1 MDTTIRDL
9 AAEAHSQFERYES
22 HNRVLS
28 KSIPVLYFGN
38 LEAYRSS
45 DLRVITVGSNPSDY
59 EFRSDDGEPV
69 EDPYWRF
76 SSIGP
81 PGGYSYDEYRDALG
95 SYFDGSTDSDQDS
108 GFEDGTD
115 YGDWFKRYDRVLKGL
130 GASYYDGAA
139 HTALHT
145 DLHSPLATCM
155 SWSNLGDEAPDL
167 KESLRAEGIPL
178 WHRLVEALQPNV
190 ILASVAEKSPNH
202 LEDIGF
208 NRVGE
213 SEVVA
218 RLHRKKN
225 GQSRKKGS
233 YDVTAQSIQVGSEQA
248 TLVHGKKNVKPFLI
262 GERQAS
268 GVGQAIRCYIE
279 E

>member
-1 MDTTIRDL
+1 MERTIRNL
-9 AAEAHSQFERYES
+9 AAEARDQFDRYED
-22 HNRVLS
+22 HDEVLS

-45 DLRVITVGSNPSDY
+45 DLKVITVGSNPSDH
-59 EFRSDDGEPV
+59 EFLSDDGDPV

-81 PGGYSYDEYRDALG
+81 PGSYSHDEYREALG
-95 SYFDGSTDSDQDS
+95 SYFKEDSNSDEHAGSDGGSDYD
-108 GFEDGTD
+108 
-115 YGDWFKRYDRVLKGL
+115 DWFQQYEQVLKGL
-130 GASYYDGAA
+130 EASYYDRAA

-145 DLHSPLATCM
+145 DLHSPLATCV
-155 SWSNLGDEAPDL
+155 SWSNFGDEAPDL
-167 KESLRAEGIPL
+167 KENLRAEGIPL
-178 WHRLVEALQPNV
+178 WHRLVEALQPDV
-190 ILASVAEKSPNH
+190 ILASVAEEEPDH
-202 LEDIGF
+202 LDDIGF

-213 SEVVA
+213 RDVVA
-218 RLHRKKN
+218 RLHRTTD
-225 GQSRKKGS
+225 GETRDTP
-233 YDVTAQSIQVGSEQA
+233 YDVTAQPIQVGDKRA
-248 TLVHGKKNVKPFLI
+248 TLVHGGKNVKPFLI